1 MILLKLA
8 AFYVQTIQS
17 HIRKHTCIVVREI
30 HFLQTLPSRK
40 NKKLHTKRFL
50 LLASLLNKKKTLFLQ
65 GFLKKTILQENA
77 SQKNAHA
84 KALKCLKYNNMSE
97 KTNQNSPDSGELA
110 EAIKPQKG
118 FFAFIEK
125 TGNALPNPA
134 ILFGIFALIVLV
146 LSLIGSLLG
155 WGGIHPATHEQVYVD
170 NLISRDGLHRILLE
184 TVRNY
189 TSFAPLGIVMVA
201 LLGIGVAETSGLLK
215 ACINAILAKAPAKMV
230 TFIVVFTGLISNVAS
245 DLGYVLIIPLA
256 GVIFHSLGRN
266 PLAGMAAAFAGVS
279 GGFSANIL
287 ISTQDP
293 LLGGLS
299 TAAAQIIDPYYY
311 VLPTANYYFM
321 FASTFLIAFIV
332 TLVTT
337 KWVEPRLGKYSGDV
351 PREAMEQPTAL
362 EKKGLRNAG
371 LVCLSWFALLFIGL
385 LPEVFK
391 VPFTEITFNNPL
403 GSGVLRGLD
412 GTLMGT
418 PLLRGFIAILFMI
431 GATAGM
437 AYGFTVGKF
446 KKAEDVIFSMNENI
460 KTLASYLV
468 LVFFCAQFI
477 AWFDWSNLGLL
488 LAVSGAEFLE
498 RANMDLRLLAVIFIV
513 FTALT
518 NLIMGSAAAKWAL
531 FAPIFVPMF
540 MLQGY
545 SPELVQAI
553 YRVGDS
559 ITNILTPMMVYFAL
573 IIVYF
578 QKYDK
583 KSGIGTII
591 ATMLPYTIAL
601 FIGWTLL
608 LIVWITFEIPLG
620 PGAPMFIPIPGVYP

>member
-1 MILLKLA
+1 MSENVA
-8 AFYVQTIQS
+8 
-17 HIRKHTCIVVREI
+17 
-30 HFLQTLPSRK
+30 K
-40 NKKLHTKRFL
+40 NPQDEDIEQVEVKK
-50 LLASLLNKKKTLFLQ
+50 
-65 GFLKKTILQENA
+65 GFL
-77 SQKNAHA
+77 H
-84 KALKCLKYNNMSE
+84 
-97 KTNQNSPDSGELA
+97 
-110 EAIKPQKG
+110 
-118 FFAFIEK
+118 FIEK

-134 ILFGIFALIVLV
+134 ILFGIFALVVLV
-146 LSLIGSLLG
+146 LSFIGWLLG
-155 WGGIHPATHEQVYVD
+155 WGGTHPGTHEQVYVE
-170 NLISRDGLHRILLE
+170 NLLSRDGIHRIMLY

-215 ACINAILAKAPAKMV
+215 ASINAILAKAPAKMV
-230 TFIVVFTGLISNVAS
+230 TFIIVFTGLISNVAS

-321 FASTFLIAFIV
+321 AVSTILIAILV

-337 KWVEPRLGKYSGDV
+337 KWVEPRLGTYKGDV

-371 LVCLSWFALLFIGL
+371 LVCLAWIVLLVAGL
-385 LPEVFK
+385 IPENG
-391 VPFTEITFNNPL
+391 I
-403 GSGVLRGLD
+403 LRGLD
-412 GTLMGT
+412 GSLMGS

-446 KKAEDVIFSMNENI
+446 KKAEDVIFSMNDNI

-477 AWFDWSNLGLL
+477 AWFDWSQLGLL
-488 LAVSGAEFLE
+488 LAINGSEFLQTV
-498 RANMDLRLLAVIFIV
+498 NMPVWLLIIIFVV
-513 FTALT
+513 FTAIM
-518 NLIMGSAAAKWAL
+518 NLFMGSAAAKWAL

-540 MLQGY
+540 MLEGL
-545 SPELVQAI
+545 SPELTQAA

-573 IIVYF
+573 VIVYF

-591 ATMLPYTIAL
+591 ATMLPYTIVL

-608 LIVWITFEIPLG
+608 LIVWITAGWNLG
-620 PGAPMFIPIPGVYP
+620 PGAPLFLPTT